1 MNHMC
6 MHVKCSC
13 YEPSLTGPQTQT
25 PTPAIAGDE
34 AAKLA
39 QAKATQ
45 AAQTAADARGLMY
58 RVLSDA
64 AEMLGLHQAGA

>member
-1 MNHMC
+1 M
-6 MHVKCSC
+6 
-13 YEPSLTGPQTQT
+13 
-25 PTPAIAGDE
+25 PTIAGDE